1 VNRYQKI
8 AWFNLIVIAATII
21 VTSIAVAVEFH
32 VRGYSTVGL
41 WFVALLAL
49 LKLTPYLFKK
59 SESPGGVVSDERDD
73 FIVKK
78 ALLASFISLAVIL
91 GVAFVTAF
99 LTLGLTHTV
108 SITMDGLSAVVYY
121 VSVIF
126 VLVLSLAV
134 LVQYGWRASDG

>member
-1 VNRYQKI
+1 MNRYQKI